1 MQDIFIKENQI
12 KCVFNMINSSDFK
25 ELTRRKA
32 SDKVL
37 HDKAFDIAKNFEYGV
52 YQRGLASMV
61 LYFFDKKLF
70 Y

>member
-1 MQDIFIKENQI
+1 
-12 KCVFNMINSSDFK
+12 MIDSSDFK